1 MIRKDS
7 LTQTQLHL
15 SIAHEL
21 IETVRP
27 IENPS
32 IHDMPT
38 KPIGGLWTSTWI
50 PETHGSSWTHY
61 AASQPHFIRCD
72 QRTWHLLTPSPDARV
87 FTINGRRNLD
97 KLYQLYK
104 KRDGSLHFEA
114 MAVNYD
120 ALHLT
125 NEGIAANYE
134 HELVE
139 DWSCESTVWFRWCFE
154 NVRRIEVPVLI

>member
-1 MIRKDS
+1 M
-7 LTQTQLHL
+7 QTQLHL
-15 SIAHEL
+15 SIAQEL
-21 IETVRP
+21 IETVNL

-32 IHDMPT
+32 PNDMPT

-50 PETHGSSWTHY
+50 PEEYGSSWTQF
-61 AASQPHFIRCD
+61 AATQPHFIRCNE
-72 QRTWHLLTPSPDARV
+72 RTWHLLAIAKHARIY
-87 FTINGRRNLD
+87 TIRSKRDLD
-97 KLYQLYK
+97 KLYMLYR
-104 KRDGSLHFEA
+104 KRDGSLHYEA

-125 NEGIAANYE
+125 LEGIAANSK

-154 NVRRIEVPVLI
+154 SVERIEVPVLT